1 MSAHNTIHRLTLT
14 ALATFAVLASGLVL
28 AVTQSA
34 AFVGYSNTPNSVFG
48 EPGSGNGQFSEPTAV
63 AVDDSSGD
71 VYVVDRGNG
80 HVDKFSAEGAYI
92 SQFNGS
98 ETPAGSFQPTDV
110 AIDNSTDAAK
120 GDVYVVD
127 EGHNVIDV
135 FGSNGNYLSQIV
147 GPPFSSEVS
156 VATEGS
162 NVWVSEANGDVYEF
176 SDTGS
181 FLGQFDTGHRIRAVG
196 GIAVDSSSNVYVLS
210 HEPEYVR
217 KYSSTGTYLAGWDN
231 SSEPAAIAVNEST
244 NDVFLDRVTE
254 IEESGPFGEPYGSP
268 IEEFGSGSIPV
279 FFGVAVNDTTG
290 TLYASEYTGRV
301 AVFKSG
307 LLLPDVSTGA
317 GKVKRVIATLEGV
330 VNPNGEEVTSCQF
343 EYGTSTSYGQ
353 TAPCSTAAGSGSS
366 PVPIISAELS
376 ALAQDTT
383 YHYRL
388 VAGNANGTHAG
399 ADATFTT
406 QSIVEGLATAPAT
419 EVLGTS
425 ATLNGS
431 LEPNGLDTHYWFE
444 YGPSPSYGS
453 STPHEDAGEAS
464 AVKLVSATLTGIEP
478 NRTYYYRLVGENSVG
493 VTYGAEETLTTNAI
507 VPVAGAASLVSSTR
521 TEATLTGT
529 LNPQN
534 SETTYEFVFGET
546 SNYGEHTY
554 SVNAGSGLGEEH
566 VEAIGLTGL
575 TPSTTYHYALRASNQ
590 AGTVTGPD
598 GTFTTAP
605 ASPPGVTTG
614 GASNITLTSATVAA
628 TIEAQGLE
636 TSYALELGPD
646 TSYGTSIYGEAGYA
660 VEPVGVSVE
669 LQDLDPGTTYHY
681 RFVAINSEG
690 RVYGA
695 DQTFTTPPYSSPI
708 MQPPTVPLLAVPAI
722 AFPAEEPTT
731 TAKSKPLTKAQKLAK
746 ALQACRKGKRSKRA
760 GCEQRARK
768 RNGSPASKKRGRRR

>member
-14 ALATFAVLASGLVL
+14 ALATLAVLAAGLVL
-28 AVTQSA
+28 AVTQSV

-48 EPGSGNGQFSEPTAV
+48 EPGSGNGQFSEPTGV

-80 HVDKFSAEGAYI
+80 HVEKFSAEGAYI

-98 ETPAGSFQPTDV
+98 ETPAGSFRPSGV

-127 EGHNVIDV
+127 GSHNVIDV
-135 FGSNGNYLSQIV
+135 FDSNGNYLSQIV
-147 GPPFSSEVS
+147 GPPFSSELS

-162 NVWVSEANGDVYEF
+162 NVWVSENEGNVYGF

-181 FLGQFDTGHRIRAVG
+181 FLGQFDTGHQIRESGA
-196 GIAVDSSSNVYVLS
+196 IAVDSSGNVYVVARLDS
-210 HEPEYVR
+210 GEREYVR
-217 KYSSTGTYLAGWDN
+217 KYSSTGTYLAEWDN
-231 SSEPAAIAVNEST
+231 SSEPTALAVNEST
-244 NDVFLDRVTE
+244 NDVFLDRYTE

-268 IEEFGSGSIPV
+268 IEEFGSGSIP
-279 FFGVAVNDTTG
+279 GSLGMAVNDTTG
-290 TLYASEYTGRV
+290 TLYASEYAAERV

-317 GKVKRVIATLEGV
+317 GKVKRLSATLAGI
-330 VNPNGEEVTSCQF
+330 VNPDGEEVTSCQF

-353 TAPCSTAAGSGSS
+353 TAPCSSAPGSGSS
-366 PVPIISAELS
+366 AVPVSAELS
-376 ALAQDTT
+376 GLAQETT

-399 ADATFTT
+399 ADTTFTT
-406 QSIVEGLATAPAT
+406 PSNVEGLATAPAT
-419 EVLGTS
+419 DVLGAS

-478 NRTYYYRLVGENSVG
+478 NKTYYYRLVGENSLG
-493 VTYGAEETLTTNAI
+493 VTNGAEETLTTKAI
-507 VPVAGAASLVSSTR
+507 VPVLGEASLLSSTR
-521 TEATLTGT
+521 TEATLAAV
-529 LNPQN
+529 LNPEN

-546 SNYGEHTY
+546 SNYGEHSY
-554 SVNAGSGLGEEH
+554 SVDAGSGLGEEH

-605 ASPPGVTTG
+605 ASSAGGHHRRCVEHHPDERDSRRDDRSAGPGNVVCARTR
-614 GASNITLTSATVAA
+614 
-628 TIEAQGLE
+628 
-636 TSYALELGPD
+636 
-646 TSYGTSIYGEAGYA
+646 
-660 VEPVGVSVE
+660 VGHVVRHEHLRGSGV
-669 LQDLDPGTTYHY
+669 
-681 RFVAINSEG
+681 
-690 RVYGA
+690 
-695 DQTFTTPPYSSPI
+695 
-708 MQPPTVPLLAVPAI
+708 
-722 AFPAEEPTT
+722 
-731 TAKSKPLTKAQKLAK
+731 
-746 ALQACRKGKRSKRA
+746 CR
-760 GCEQRARK
+760 
-768 RNGSPASKKRGRRR
+768 

>member
-1 MSAHNTIHRLTLT
+1 MSAHDTIRGLTLT
-14 ALATFAVLASGLVL
+14 ALATFAVLAAGLVL
-28 AVTQSA
+28 AVAPGA

-48 EPGSGNGQFSEPTAV
+48 EPGSGNGQFSFPHGV

-71 VYVVDRGNG
+71 VYVADRFNG
-80 HVDKFSAEGAYI
+80 RVEKFSAEGAYI

-98 ETPAGSFQPTDV
+98 ETPAGSFRPNGV
-110 AIDNSTDAAK
+110 AVDNSTDAAK
-120 GDVYVVD
+120 GDVYVVG

-135 FGSNGNYLSQIV
+135 FGSNGKYLSQIV
-147 GPPFSSEVS
+147 GPPFGSYLS
-156 VATEGS
+156 VAAEGS
-162 NVWVSEANGDVYEF
+162 NVWVSEANGDVYGF

-181 FLGQFDTGHRIRAVG
+181 FLGQFDTGHQTRASG
-196 GIAVDSSSNVYVLS
+196 AIAVDSSSNVYVLS
-210 HEPEYVR
+210 GEQESVR
-217 KYSSTGTYLAGWDN
+217 KYSSTGTYLAGWH
-231 SSEPAAIAVNEST
+231 SPSEPTALAVNEST
-244 NDVFLDRVTE
+244 NDVFLDRGTE

-268 IEEFGSGSIPV
+268 IEEFGSGSIS
-279 FFGVAVNDTTG
+279 GSLGITVNDTTG
-290 TLYASEYTGRV
+290 TLYASVYEYGGAQRV

-317 GKVKRVIATLEGV
+317 DKVKRVTATLEGG
-330 VNPNGEEVTSCQF
+330 VNPDGEEVTSCQF

-353 TAPCSTAAGSGSS
+353 TAPCSAAPGSGSS
-366 PVPIISAELS
+366 PVPVSAELS
-376 ALAQDTT
+376 GLAQDTT

-388 VAGNANGTHAG
+388 VAENANGTHAG

-406 QSIVEGLATAPAT
+406 SSIVEGLSTAPAT
-419 EVLGTS
+419 GVLGTS

-478 NRTYYYRLVGENSVG
+478 NRIYHYRLVGENSLG
-493 VTYGAEETLTTNAI
+493 FTYGAEDTLTTNAI
-507 VPVAGAASLVSSTR
+507 VPVLGATSLVSSAR
-521 TEATLTGT
+521 TEATLAAV
-529 LNPQN
+529 LNPEN

-546 SNYGEHTY
+546 SSYGEHTY
-554 SVNAGSGLGEEH
+554 SVDAGSGLAEEH

-598 GTFTTAP
+598 QTFTTAP
-605 ASPPGVTTG
+605 ASPPAVTTG

-636 TSYALELGPD
+636 TSYALELGSD

-708 MQPPTVPLLAVPAI
+708 VEPPVVPLLGVPSI
-722 AFPAEEPTT
+722 SFPAETGSVIVKKTP
-731 TAKSKPLTKAQKLAK
+731 AKKKGSKSKKHGKAKTT
-746 ALQACRKGKRSKRA
+746 GKKH
-760 GCEQRARK
+760 K
-768 RNGSPASKKRGRRR
+768 KKR